1 MTTTTPIRARDKRRV
16 SPVYPQTKVTA
27 EDWIAVAMRT
37 LSEEGEESVRILS
50 LAQKLG
56 VSRAS
61 FYWYFG
67 SRDDLLG
74 KLLSLWDEKNTRG
87 IVEQARWPAD
97 TIAGAILNLFECWID
112 EDLFE
117 PRLDFAVREW
127 ARRSPEVKTLLR
139 ASDDARLGAIEAMFA
154 RHGFAPEDAKVRA
167 RVIYLEQIGHY
178 SLGIQEPRETK
189 LGMLSAYIRAF
200 SGTELKPGEK
210 TRFATLAEDLEAART
225 AGRPRRRSN
234 A

>member
-1 MTTTTPIRARDKRRV
+1 MSIEATEKTRV
-16 SPVYPQTKVTA
+16 APVYPQTKVTA
-27 EDWIAVAMRT
+27 EDWLVAAKRT
-37 LSEEGEESVRILS
+37 LIDEGEESVRILS

-74 KLLSLWDEKNTRG
+74 KLLALWHEKNTKG
-87 IVEQARWPAD
+87 IVDKASLTAT
-97 TIAGAILNLFECWID
+97 TIGSAILNLFECWVD

-117 PRLDFAVREW
+117 PRLDFAIREW
-127 ARRSPEVKTLLR
+127 ARRSSEVKRLLR
-139 ASDDARLGAIEAMFA
+139 SSDDERLTAIEAMFA
-154 RHGFAPEDAKVRA
+154 RHGFGAEDAKVRA

-178 SLGIQEPRETK
+178 SLEIEESQETK

-200 SGTELKPGEK
+200 SGTELKKSEK
-210 TRFATLAEDLEAART
+210 KRFASFVDGLEANRT
-225 AGRPRRRSN
+225 AGRIIRGER
-234 A
+234 